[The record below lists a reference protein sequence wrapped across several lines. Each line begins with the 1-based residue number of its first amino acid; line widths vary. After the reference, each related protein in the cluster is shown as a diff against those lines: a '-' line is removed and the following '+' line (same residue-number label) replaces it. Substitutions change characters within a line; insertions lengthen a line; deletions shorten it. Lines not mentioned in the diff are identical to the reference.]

1 MDVVKFTETIFS
13 NNKKKGVLTPDSD
26 GYYTVLLGGL
36 NTYNSAGEY
45 YVATGVVEMFQG
57 SSHFM
62 RRVHNGALYS
72 ELGHPKRQPGMGL
85 EDFYRR
91 IVTIDENNICAH
103 ISEVWLDFNFGKEH
117 PEIGNPEF
125 VAIMGKVKPAGPKA
139 SGLEL
144 SFQNPKENT
153 AFSIRG
159 LTENHDRNGRTE
171 RMLTEVITFDNVPE
185 PGIAAA
191 CKAYNPAAEAL
202 QIMEATDVYVNK
214 DLLRTTLQ
222 GMSRSGAMATES
234 NRALYNQILGSLR
247 EQTPAS
253 NRLRHW

>member
-26 GYYTVLLGGL
+26 GYYTVMLGGL

-45 YVATGVVEMFQG
+45 YVATGAVEIFQN

-62 RRVHNGALYS
+62 RRVNNGALYS

-103 ISEVWLDFNFGKEH
+103 ISEVWLDFNFGKSH

-171 RMLTEVITFDNVPE
+171 RCLTEVITFDNVPE
-185 PGIAAA
+185 PGIFTS
-191 CKAYNPAAEAL
+191 CKAYNPATEAL
-202 QIMEATDVYVNK
+202 QVVEASDVYVNK
-214 DLLRTTLQ
+214 DILRSTLQ
-222 GMSRSGAMATES
+222 TLTKSNRMATES
-234 NRALYNQILGSLR
+234 DRALYNQILGSLR
-247 EQTPAS
+247 TDSPAS
-253 NRLRHW
+253 SRLSRW